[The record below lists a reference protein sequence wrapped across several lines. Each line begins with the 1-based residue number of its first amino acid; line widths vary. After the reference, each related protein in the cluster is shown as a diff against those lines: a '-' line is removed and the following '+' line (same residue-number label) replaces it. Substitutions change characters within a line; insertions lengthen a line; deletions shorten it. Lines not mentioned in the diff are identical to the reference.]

1 MGFGIWD
8 LGYETWDMEL
18 GIWDLGCGTWDMGYG
33 TWDMHTNVARL
44 NRLVGS
50 QSPPLDNWI
59 SNGNTYIKKR

>member
-1 MGFGIWD
+1 
-8 LGYETWDMEL
+8 
-18 GIWDLGCGTWDMGYG
+18 MGYG